1 MEVWGSLEA
10 SSWARCELRCFL
22 TAAAAAATGLR
33 CFSTAAAMTLCLAT
47 DAQASVVCFRPEL
60 YYCGQI
66 NQHFNSVRRPGSSLM
81 RPAATCLQSY
91 III

>member
-1 MEVWGSLEA
+1 
-10 SSWARCELRCFL
+10 
-22 TAAAAAATGLR
+22 
-33 CFSTAAAMTLCLAT
+33 MTLFSAT

-81 RPAATCLQSY
+81 RAVATCLQSY
-91 III
+91 ISI